1 MARDSQVQEFPDED
15 ISSPLLGLVAHPV
28 GLGATFLFICG
39 ECWNGLAK
47 NDMSTFHNH

>member
-1 MARDSQVQEFPDED
+1 MRIFPA
-15 ISSPLLGLVAHPV
+15 LCCLVAHPV